1 MADAVRIFI
10 LMFKTGEIMKK
21 ALIAIIVV
29 VAVLLIIVGKGI
41 STYNNIIALEE
52 GVKTQ
57 WAQVENTYQRRFDLI
72 PNLVSTV
79 QGEAN
84 FEKSTL
90 TEVMEM
96 RSRMGGTVKLDESL
110 MNDEAALKRFQ
121 EMQGS
126 LSGALQR
133 LMAVSENY
141 PDLKSNTSFQE
152 LRVQLEGAE
161 NRIAVERMR
170 YNETVKEF
178 NTTIRQFPTNL
189 VAGFAGATPKALFS
203 ADAGASTAP
212 KVQFD
217 IK

>member
-1 MADAVRIFI
+1 
-10 LMFKTGEIMKK
+10 MKK
-21 ALIAIIVV
+21 ALIAVIVV
-29 VAVLLIIVGKGI
+29 VVILLIIVGKGI
-41 STYNNIIALEE
+41 GTYNNIIALEE

-90 TEVMEM
+90 TEVMDM

-141 PDLKSNTSFQE
+141 PDLKSNKSFQE

-161 NRIAVERMR
+161 NRIAVERKR
-170 YNETVKEF
+170 YNETVQAY

-189 VAGFAGATPKALFS
+189 IAGFAGASPKALFS
-203 ADAGASTAP
+203 ADAGASVAP

>member
-1 MADAVRIFI
+1 
-10 LMFKTGEIMKK
+10 MKK
-21 ALIAIIVV
+21 ALIAVIV
-29 VAVLLIIVGKGI
+29 VAVILLIIVGKGI
-41 STYNNIIALEE
+41 GTYNNIIALEE

-121 EMQGS
+121 EMQGT
-126 LSGALQR
+126 LGGALQR

-141 PDLKSNTSFQE
+141 PDLKSNKSFQE

-161 NRIAVERMR
+161 NRIAVERKR
-170 YNETVKEF
+170 YNETVKEY
-178 NTTIRQFPTNL
+178 NTTIRQFPTNI
-189 VAGFAGATPKALFS
+189 VAGFAGASPKALFS
-203 ADAGASTAP
+203 ADAGASVAP

>member
-1 MADAVRIFI
+1 
-10 LMFKTGEIMKK
+10 MKK
-21 ALIAIIVV
+21 ALIAVIIVV
-29 VAVLLIIVGKGI
+29 VILLIIVGKGI
-41 STYNNIIALEE
+41 GTYNNIIALEE
-52 GVKTQ
+52 GVKAQ

-121 EMQGS
+121 EMQGT
-126 LSGALQR
+126 LGGALQR

-141 PDLKSNTSFQE
+141 PDLKSNKSFQE

-161 NRIAVERMR
+161 NRIAVERKR
-170 YNETVKEF
+170 YNETVKEY
-178 NTTIRQFPTNL
+178 NTTIRQFPTNI
-189 VAGFAGATPKALFS
+189 VAGFAGASPKALFS
-203 ADAGASTAP
+203 ADAGASVAP

>member
-1 MADAVRIFI
+1 
-10 LMFKTGEIMKK
+10 MKK
-21 ALIAIIVV
+21 ALIAVAVV
-29 VAVLLIIVGKGI
+29 VVILLIIVGKGI

-52 GVKTQ
+52 GVKAQ

-126 LSGALQR
+126 LGGALQR

-141 PDLKSNTSFQE
+141 PDLKSNKSFQE

-161 NRIAVERMR
+161 NRIAVERKR
-170 YNETVKEF
+170 YNETVQAF

-189 VAGFAGATPKALFS
+189 VAGFAGASPKALFS
-203 ADAGASTAP
+203 ADAGASVAP

>member
-1 MADAVRIFI
+1 
-10 LMFKTGEIMKK
+10 MKK

-72 PNLVSTV
+72 PNLVNTV

-161 NRIAVERMR
+161 NRIAVERKR
-170 YNETVKEF
+170 YNETVQAF

-189 VAGFAGATPKALFS
+189 VAGFAGASPKALFS

>member
-1 MADAVRIFI
+1 
-10 LMFKTGEIMKK
+10 MKK
-21 ALIAIIVV
+21 VLIAVIVV
-29 VAVLLIIVGKGI
+29 VVILLIIVGKGI
-41 STYNNIIALEE
+41 GTYNNIIALEE
-52 GVKTQ
+52 GVKAQ

-126 LSGALQR
+126 LGGALQR

-141 PDLKSNTSFQE
+141 PDLKSNKSFQE

-161 NRIAVERMR
+161 NRIAVERKR
-170 YNETVKEF
+170 YNETVKEY

-189 VAGFAGATPKALFS
+189 VAGFAGASPKALFS
-203 ADAGASTAP
+203 ADAAASTAP

>member
-1 MADAVRIFI
+1 
-10 LMFKTGEIMKK
+10 MKK
-21 ALIAIIVV
+21 ALIAVIVV
-29 VAVLLIIVGKGI
+29 VVILLIIVGKGI
-41 STYNNIIALEE
+41 GTYNNIIALEE
-52 GVKTQ
+52 GVKAQ

-126 LSGALQR
+126 LGGALQR

-141 PDLKSNTSFQE
+141 PDLKSNKSFQE

-161 NRIAVERMR
+161 NRIAVERKR
-170 YNETVKEF
+170 YNETVQAY
-178 NTTIRQFPTNL
+178 NTTIRQFPTNI
-189 VAGFAGATPKALFS
+189 VAGFAGASPKALFS
-203 ADAGASTAP
+203 ADAGASVAP

-217 IK
+217 VK

>member
-1 MADAVRIFI
+1 
-10 LMFKTGEIMKK
+10 MKK
-21 ALIAIIVV
+21 AFIAVIVV
-29 VAVLLIIVGKGI
+29 VVILLIIVGKGI
-41 STYNNIIALEE
+41 GTYNNIIALEE
-52 GVKTQ
+52 GVKAQ

-126 LSGALQR
+126 LGGALQR

-141 PDLKSNTSFQE
+141 PDLKSNKSFQE

-161 NRIAVERMR
+161 NRIAVERKR
-170 YNETVKEF
+170 YNETVQAY
-178 NTTIRQFPTNL
+178 NTTIRQFPTNI
-189 VAGFAGATPKALFS
+189 VAGFAGASPKALFS
-203 ADAGASTAP
+203 ADAGASVAP

>member
-1 MADAVRIFI
+1 
-10 LMFKTGEIMKK
+10 MKK
-21 ALIAIIVV
+21 ALIALIV
-29 VAVLLIIVGKGI
+29 VAVILLIIVGKGI
-41 STYNNIIALEE
+41 GTYNNIIALEE
-52 GVKTQ
+52 GVKAQ

-126 LSGALQR
+126 LGGALQR

-141 PDLKSNTSFQE
+141 PDLKSNKSFQE

-161 NRIAVERMR
+161 NRIAVERKR
-170 YNETVKEF
+170 YNETVKEY

-189 VAGFAGATPKALFS
+189 VAGFAGASPKALFS
-203 ADAGASTAP
+203 ADAAASTAP

>member
-1 MADAVRIFI
+1 
-10 LMFKTGEIMKK
+10 MKK
-21 ALIAIIVV
+21 ALIAVIVV
-29 VAVLLIIVGKGI
+29 VVILLIIVGKGI
-41 STYNNIIALEE
+41 GTYNNIIALEE

-96 RSRMGGTVKLDESL
+96 RSRMGGTIKLDESL
-110 MNDEAALKRFQ
+110 MNDEAALKRFK
-121 EMQGS
+121 EMQGT

-141 PDLKSNTSFQE
+141 PDLKSNKSFQE

-161 NRIAVERMR
+161 NRIAVERKR
-170 YNETVKEF
+170 YNETVQAY

-189 VAGFAGATPKALFS
+189 VAGFAGASPKALFS
-203 ADAGASTAP
+203 ADAGASQAP

>member
-1 MADAVRIFI
+1 
-10 LMFKTGEIMKK
+10 MKK
-21 ALIAIIVV
+21 ALIAVIVV
-29 VAVLLIIVGKGI
+29 VVILLIIVGKGI
-41 STYNNIIALEE
+41 GTYNNIIALEE
-52 GVKTQ
+52 GVKAQ

-90 TEVMEM
+90 TEVMDM
-96 RSRMGGTVKLDESL
+96 RSRMGGTIKLDESL

-121 EMQGS
+121 EMQGT

-141 PDLKSNTSFQE
+141 PDLKSNKSFQE

-161 NRIAVERMR
+161 NRIAVERKR
-170 YNETVKEF
+170 YNETVQAY

-189 VAGFAGATPKALFS
+189 VAGFAGASPKALFS

>member
-1 MADAVRIFI
+1 
-10 LMFKTGEIMKK
+10 MKK
-21 ALIAIIVV
+21 ALIAVIIVV
-29 VAVLLIIVGKGI
+29 VILLIIVGKGI
-41 STYNNIIALEE
+41 GTYNNIIALEE
-52 GVKTQ
+52 GVKAQ

-121 EMQGS
+121 E
-126 LSGALQR
+126 
-133 LMAVSENY
+133 
-141 PDLKSNTSFQE
+141 

-161 NRIAVERMR
+161 NRIAVERKR
-170 YNETVKEF
+170 YNETVQAY
-178 NTTIRQFPTNL
+178 NTTIRQFPTNV
-189 VAGFAGATPKALFS
+189 VAGFAGASPKVLFS
-203 ADAGASTAP
+203 ADAGANVAP

>member
-1 MADAVRIFI
+1 
-10 LMFKTGEIMKK
+10 MKK
-21 ALIAIIVV
+21 ALIAVIVV
-29 VAVLLIIVGKGI
+29 VVILLIIVGKGI
-41 STYNNIIALEE
+41 GTYNNIIALEE
-52 GVKTQ
+52 GVKAQ

-126 LSGALQR
+126 LGGALQR

-141 PDLKSNTSFQE
+141 PDLKSNKSFQE

-161 NRIAVERMR
+161 NRIAVERKR
-170 YNETVKEF
+170 YNETVQAF
-178 NTTIRQFPTNL
+178 NTTIRQFPTNI
-189 VAGFAGATPKALFS
+189 VAGFAGASPKALFS

-217 IK
+217 VK

>member
-1 MADAVRIFI
+1 
-10 LMFKTGEIMKK
+10 MKK
-21 ALIAIIVV
+21 ALIAVAVV
-29 VAVLLIIVGKGI
+29 VVILLIIVGKGI
-41 STYNNIIALEE
+41 GTYNNIIALEE
-52 GVKTQ
+52 GVKAQ

-90 TEVMEM
+90 TEVMDM

-126 LSGALQR
+126 LGGALQR
-133 LMAVSENY
+133 LMAISENY
-141 PDLKSNTSFQE
+141 PDLKSNKSFQE
-152 LRVQLEGAE
+152 LRIQLEGAE
-161 NRIAVERMR
+161 NRIAVERKR
-170 YNETVKEF
+170 YNETVQAF

-189 VAGFAGATPKALFS
+189 VAGFAGASPKALFS

-217 IK
+217 VK

>member
-1 MADAVRIFI
+1 
-10 LMFKTGEIMKK
+10 MKK
-21 ALIAIIVV
+21 ALIAVIV
-29 VAVLLIIVGKGI
+29 VAVILLIIVGKGI
-41 STYNNIIALEE
+41 GTYNNIIALEE
-52 GVKTQ
+52 GVKAQ

-90 TEVMEM
+90 TEVMDM
-96 RSRMGGTVKLDESL
+96 RSRMGGTIKLDESL

-126 LSGALQR
+126 LGGALQR

-141 PDLKSNTSFQE
+141 PDLKSNKSFQE
-152 LRVQLEGAE
+152 IRVQLEGAE
-161 NRIAVERMR
+161 NRIAVERKR
-170 YNETVKEF
+170 YNETVQAY
-178 NTTIRQFPTNL
+178 NTTIRQFPTNI
-189 VAGFAGATPKALFS
+189 VAGFAGASPKVLFS

>member
-1 MADAVRIFI
+1 
-10 LMFKTGEIMKK
+10 MKK
-21 ALIAIIVV
+21 ALIALIV
-29 VAVLLIIVGKGI
+29 VAVILLIIVGKGI
-41 STYNNIIALEE
+41 GTYNHIIALEE
-52 GVKTQ
+52 GVKAQ

-96 RSRMGGTVKLDESL
+96 RSRMGGTIKLDESL

-126 LSGALQR
+126 LGGALQR

-141 PDLKSNTSFQE
+141 PDLKSNKSFQE

-161 NRIAVERMR
+161 NRIAVERKR
-170 YNETVKEF
+170 YNETVQKF

-189 VAGFAGATPKALFS
+189 VAGFAGASPKALFS
-203 ADAGASTAP
+203 ADAGASVAP

>member
-1 MADAVRIFI
+1 
-10 LMFKTGEIMKK
+10 MKK
-21 ALIAIIVV
+21 VLIAVIVV
-29 VAVLLIIVGKGI
+29 VVILLIIVGKGI
-41 STYNNIIALEE
+41 GTYNNIIALEE
-52 GVKTQ
+52 SVKAQ

-90 TEVMEM
+90 TEVMDM

-126 LSGALQR
+126 LGGALQR

-141 PDLKSNTSFQE
+141 PDLKSNKSFQE

-161 NRIAVERMR
+161 NRIAVERKR
-170 YNETVKEF
+170 YNETVKEY

-189 VAGFAGATPKALFS
+189 VAGFAGASPKALFS
-203 ADAGASTAP
+203 ADAAASTAP

>member
-1 MADAVRIFI
+1 
-10 LMFKTGEIMKK
+10 MKK
-21 ALIAIIVV
+21 ALIA
-29 VAVLLIIVGKGI
+29 VAVVIVILLIIVGKGI
-41 STYNNIIALEE
+41 GTYNNIIALEE
-52 GVKTQ
+52 GVKAQ

-126 LSGALQR
+126 LGGALQR
-133 LMAVSENY
+133 LMAVSEKY
-141 PDLKSNTSFQE
+141 PDLKSNKSFQE

-161 NRIAVERMR
+161 NRIAVERKR
-170 YNETVKEF
+170 YNETVKEY

-189 VAGFAGATPKALFS
+189 VAGFAGASPKALFS
-203 ADAGASTAP
+203 ADAGANVAP

>member
-1 MADAVRIFI
+1 
-10 LMFKTGEIMKK
+10 MKK
-21 ALIAIIVV
+21 ALIAVIVV
-29 VAVLLIIVGKGI
+29 VVILLIIVGKGI
-41 STYNNIIALEE
+41 GTYNNIIALEE
-52 GVKTQ
+52 GVKAQ

-141 PDLKSNTSFQE
+141 PDLKSNKSFQE

-161 NRIAVERMR
+161 NRIAVERKR
-170 YNETVKEF
+170 YNETVKEY
-178 NTTIRQFPTNL
+178 NTTIRQFPTNI
-189 VAGFAGATPKALFS
+189 VTGFAGASPKALFS

>member
-1 MADAVRIFI
+1 
-10 LMFKTGEIMKK
+10 MKK
-21 ALIAIIVV
+21 ALIAVAVV
-29 VAVLLIIVGKGI
+29 VVILLIIVGKGI
-41 STYNNIIALEE
+41 GTYNNIIALEE
-52 GVKTQ
+52 GVKAQ

-126 LSGALQR
+126 LGGALQR

-141 PDLKSNTSFQE
+141 PDLKSNKSFQE

-161 NRIAVERMR
+161 NRIAVERKR
-170 YNETVKEF
+170 YNETVQAF
-178 NTTIRQFPTNL
+178 NTTIRQFPTNI
-189 VAGFAGATPKALFS
+189 VAGFAGASPKALFS
-203 ADAGASTAP
+203 ADAGASVAP

>member
-1 MADAVRIFI
+1 
-10 LMFKTGEIMKK
+10 MKK
-21 ALIAIIVV
+21 ALIAVIIVV
-29 VAVLLIIVGKGI
+29 VILLIIVGKGI
-41 STYNNIIALEE
+41 GTYNNIIALEE
-52 GVKTQ
+52 GVKAQ

-110 MNDEAALKRFQ
+110 MNDDAALKRFQ
-121 EMQGS
+121 EMQGT
-126 LSGALQR
+126 LGGALQR

-141 PDLKSNTSFQE
+141 PDLKSNKSFQE

-161 NRIAVERMR
+161 NRIAVERKR
-170 YNETVKEF
+170 YNETVQAF
-178 NTTIRQFPTNL
+178 NTTIRQFPTNI
-189 VAGFAGATPKALFS
+189 VAGFAGASPKALFS

>member
-1 MADAVRIFI
+1 
-10 LMFKTGEIMKK
+10 MKK
-21 ALIAIIVV
+21 ALIAVIVV
-29 VAVLLIIVGKGI
+29 VVILLIIVGKGI
-41 STYNNIIALEE
+41 GTYNNIIALEE

-90 TEVMEM
+90 TEVMDM
-96 RSRMGGTVKLDESL
+96 RSRMGGTIKLDESL

-126 LSGALQR
+126 LGGALQR

-141 PDLKSNTSFQE
+141 PDLKSNKSFQE

-161 NRIAVERMR
+161 NRIAVERKR
-170 YNETVKEF
+170 YNETVQAF
-178 NTTIRQFPTNL
+178 NTTIRQFPTNI
-189 VAGFAGATPKALFS
+189 VAGFAGASPKALFS

>member
-1 MADAVRIFI
+1 
-10 LMFKTGEIMKK
+10 MKK
-21 ALIAIIVV
+21 ALIAVAVV
-29 VAVLLIIVGKGI
+29 VVILLIIVGKGI
-41 STYNNIIALEE
+41 GTYNNIIALEE
-52 GVKTQ
+52 GVKAQ

-96 RSRMGGTVKLDESL
+96 RSRMGGTIKLDESL

-121 EMQGS
+121 EMQGT
-126 LSGALQR
+126 LGGALQR

-141 PDLKSNTSFQE
+141 PDLKSNKSFQE

-161 NRIAVERMR
+161 NRIAVERKR
-170 YNETVKEF
+170 YNETVQAF
-178 NTTIRQFPTNL
+178 NTTIRQFPTNI
-189 VAGFAGATPKALFS
+189 VAGFAGASPKALFS

-217 IK
+217 VK

>member
-1 MADAVRIFI
+1 
-10 LMFKTGEIMKK
+10 MKK
-21 ALIAIIVV
+21 ALIAVIIVV
-29 VAVLLIIVGKGI
+29 VILLIIVGKGI
-41 STYNNIIALEE
+41 GTYNNIIALEE
-52 GVKTQ
+52 GVKAQ

-126 LSGALQR
+126 LGGALQR

-141 PDLKSNTSFQE
+141 PDLKSNKSFQE

-161 NRIAVERMR
+161 NRIAVERKR
-170 YNETVKEF
+170 YNETVKEY
-178 NTTIRQFPTNL
+178 NTTIRQFPTNI
-189 VAGFAGATPKALFS
+189 VAGFAGASPKALFS
-203 ADAGASTAP
+203 ADAGASQAP

>member
-1 MADAVRIFI
+1 
-10 LMFKTGEIMKK
+10 MKK
-21 ALIAIIVV
+21 ALIAVIVV
-29 VAVLLIIVGKGI
+29 IVILLIIVGKGI
-41 STYNNIIALEE
+41 GTYNNIIALEE
-52 GVKTQ
+52 GVKAQ

-126 LSGALQR
+126 LGGALQR

-141 PDLKSNTSFQE
+141 PDLKSNKSFQE

-161 NRIAVERMR
+161 NRITVERKR
-170 YNETVKEF
+170 YNETVQAF
-178 NTTIRQFPTNL
+178 NTTIRQFPTNI
-189 VAGFAGATPKALFS
+189 VAGFAGASPKALFS
-203 ADAGASTAP
+203 ADAGASVAP

>member
-1 MADAVRIFI
+1 
-10 LMFKTGEIMKK
+10 MKK
-21 ALIAIIVV
+21 ALIAVAVV
-29 VAVLLIIVGKGI
+29 VVILLIIVGKGI
-41 STYNNIIALEE
+41 GTYNNIIALEE
-52 GVKTQ
+52 GVKAQ

-121 EMQGS
+121 EMQGT
-126 LSGALQR
+126 LGGALQR

-141 PDLKSNTSFQE
+141 PDLKSNKSFQE

-161 NRIAVERMR
+161 NRIAVERKR
-170 YNETVKEF
+170 YNETVQAF
-178 NTTIRQFPTNL
+178 NTTIRQFPTNI
-189 VAGFAGATPKALFS
+189 VAGFAGASPKALFS

>member
-1 MADAVRIFI
+1 
-10 LMFKTGEIMKK
+10 MKK
-21 ALIAIIVV
+21 ALIAIIIV
-29 VAVLLIIVGKGI
+29 VAILVIIVGKGI
-41 STYNNIIALEE
+41 SAYNNIIALEE

-121 EMQGS
+121 EMQGT
-126 LSGALQR
+126 LGGALQR

-141 PDLKSNTSFQE
+141 PDLKSNKSFQE

-161 NRIAVERMR
+161 NRIAVERKR
-170 YNETVKEF
+170 YNETVKEY
-178 NTTIRQFPTNL
+178 NTTIRQFPTNI
-189 VAGFAGATPKALFS
+189 VAGFAGASPKALFS
-203 ADAGASTAP
+203 ADAAASTAP

>member
-1 MADAVRIFI
+1 
-10 LMFKTGEIMKK
+10 MKK
-21 ALIAIIVV
+21 ALIIIAVILVIIVW
-29 VAVLLIIVGKGI
+29 KGV
-41 STYNNIIALEE
+41 STYNSIIALEE

-90 TEVMEM
+90 TEVIDM

-121 EMQGS
+121 EVQGN

-141 PDLKSNTSFQE
+141 PDLKSNKSFQE

-161 NRIAVERMR
+161 NRIAVERKR
-170 YNETVKEF
+170 YNETVQAF

-189 VAGFAGATPKALFS
+189 VAGFAGASPKALFS

>member
-1 MADAVRIFI
+1 
-10 LMFKTGEIMKK
+10 
-21 ALIAIIVV
+21 
-29 VAVLLIIVGKGI
+29 
-41 STYNNIIALEE
+41 
-52 GVKTQ
+52 
-57 WAQVENTYQRRFDLI
+57 
-72 PNLVSTV
+72 
-79 QGEAN
+79 
-84 FEKSTL
+84 
-90 TEVMEM
+90 M

-126 LSGALQR
+126 LGGALQR

-141 PDLKSNTSFQE
+141 PDLKSNKSFQE

-161 NRIAVERMR
+161 NRIAVERKR
-170 YNETVKEF
+170 YNETVQAY

-189 VAGFAGATPKALFS
+189 VAGFAGASPKALFS
-203 ADAGASTAP
+203 ADAAASVAP

>member
-1 MADAVRIFI
+1 
-10 LMFKTGEIMKK
+10 MKK
-21 ALIAIIVV
+21 ALIAVIVV
-29 VAVLLIIVGKGI
+29 VAILLIIVGKGI
-41 STYNNIIALEE
+41 GTYNNIIALEE
-52 GVKTQ
+52 GVKAQ

-121 EMQGS
+121 EMQGT
-126 LSGALQR
+126 LGGALQR

-141 PDLKSNTSFQE
+141 PDLKSNKSFQE

-161 NRIAVERMR
+161 NRIAVERKR
-170 YNETVKEF
+170 YNETVQAF

-189 VAGFAGATPKALFS
+189 VAGFAGASPKALFS

>member
-1 MADAVRIFI
+1 
-10 LMFKTGEIMKK
+10 MKK
-21 ALIAIIVV
+21 ALIAVIVV
-29 VAVLLIIVGKGI
+29 VVILLIIVGKGI
-41 STYNNIIALEE
+41 GTYNNIIALEE

-90 TEVMEM
+90 TEVMDM

-121 EMQGS
+121 EMQGT

-141 PDLKSNTSFQE
+141 PDLKSNKSFQE

-161 NRIAVERMR
+161 NRIAVERKR
-170 YNETVKEF
+170 YNETVQAY

-189 VAGFAGATPKALFS
+189 IAGFAGASPKALFS
-203 ADAGASTAP
+203 ADAGASVAP

>member
-1 MADAVRIFI
+1 
-10 LMFKTGEIMKK
+10 MKK
-21 ALIAIIVV
+21 ALIALIV
-29 VAVLLIIVGKGI
+29 VAVILLIIVGKCIG
-41 STYNNIIALEE
+41 TYNNIIALEE
-52 GVKTQ
+52 GVKAQ

-96 RSRMGGTVKLDESL
+96 RSRMGGTIKLDESL

-141 PDLKSNTSFQE
+141 PDLKSNKSFQE

-161 NRIAVERMR
+161 NRIAVERKR
-170 YNETVKEF
+170 YNETVKDY

-189 VAGFAGATPKALFS
+189 VAGFAGASPKALFS

>member
-1 MADAVRIFI
+1 
-10 LMFKTGEIMKK
+10 MKK
-21 ALIAIIVV
+21 ALIAVIVV
-29 VAVLLIIVGKGI
+29 VVILLIIVGKGI
-41 STYNNIIALEE
+41 GTYNNIIALEE
-52 GVKTQ
+52 GVKAQ

-90 TEVMEM
+90 TEVMDM

-126 LSGALQR
+126 LGGALQR

-141 PDLKSNTSFQE
+141 PDLKSNKSFQE

-161 NRIAVERMR
+161 NRIAVERKR
-170 YNETVKEF
+170 YNETVQAY

-189 VAGFAGATPKALFS
+189 VAGFAGASPKALFS
-203 ADAGASTAP
+203 ADAGASVAP

-217 IK
+217 VK